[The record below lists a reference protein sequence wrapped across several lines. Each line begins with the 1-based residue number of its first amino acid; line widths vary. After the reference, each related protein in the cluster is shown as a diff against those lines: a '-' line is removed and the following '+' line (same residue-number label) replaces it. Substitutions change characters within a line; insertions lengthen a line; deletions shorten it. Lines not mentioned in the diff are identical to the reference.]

1 MAGAAFSG
9 QVGGDVTD
17 APDLFA
23 TATVDAPVY
32 GCIEA
37 GGTKFVLGVLSTPAD
52 TGPTLRVPTTTPADT
67 IQACLAFFA
76 EHAPASG
83 YAGIGIGSF
92 GPIELDRLS
101 PRWGHITET
110 PKPGWRNTDVVAPF
124 AGAFHCP
131 VGFDTDVNAAVL
143 AEYLWGAAIGADVA
157 TYVTVGT
164 GIGGG
169 VLVDGKP
176 LHGARHPEMGH
187 FRPARHPRDSYV
199 GGCPYHGACLEGL
212 ANGPSVIARWGASLS
227 DLPQDHEG
235 HEIIAFYLAQ
245 AVVAQQA
252 LLSPRRIVLGGGV
265 MQTPGLIGRVR
276 EAAARLGNGYFGPAT
291 EYDSLIVE
299 PALGTRS
306 GLLGALA
313 LAMAARD

>member
-1 MAGAAFSG
+1 M
-9 QVGGDVTD
+9 TET
-17 APDLFA
+17 PDLFA
-23 TATVDAPVY
+23 APATDAPVY

-37 GGTKFVLGVLSTPAD
+37 GGTKFVLGVLSSPAD
-52 TGPTLRVPTTTPADT
+52 TAPTLRVPTTTPEET

-76 EHAPASG
+76 EHAPAQG
-83 YAGIGIGSF
+83 YAAFGIASF
-92 GPIELDRLS
+92 GPVDLDRLS
-101 PRWGHITET
+101 PNWGHITET
-110 PKPGWRNTDVVAPF
+110 PKPGWRSTNLAGPF
-124 AGAFHCP
+124 AQAFACP
-131 VGFDTDVNAAVL
+131 VGFDTDVNGAVL
-143 AEYLWGAAIGADVA
+143 AEHQWGAAMGVDVA

-169 VLVDGKP
+169 ALVEGRP

-187 FRPARHPRDSYV
+187 YLPARHARDTYV

-212 ANGPSVIARWGASLS
+212 ANGPSVTARWGKSLS
-227 DLPQDHEG
+227 ELPQDHEA
-235 HEIIAFYLAQ
+235 HEIIAWYLAQ

-265 MQTPGLIGRVR
+265 MQTPGLLGRVR
-276 EAAARLGNGYFGPAT
+276 DAAGRLGNGYFGAAVDY
-291 EYDSLIVE
+291 EQLVVD

-313 LAMAARD
+313 LAMAARR